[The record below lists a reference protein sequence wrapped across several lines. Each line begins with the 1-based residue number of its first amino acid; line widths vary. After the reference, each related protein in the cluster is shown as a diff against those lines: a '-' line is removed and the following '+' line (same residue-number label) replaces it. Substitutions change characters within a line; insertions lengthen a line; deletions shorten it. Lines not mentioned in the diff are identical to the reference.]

1 MQKSKKRGSAALVS
15 FTCPARRIF
24 FLTKEVWFLIIRVFK
39 AHKSRSKMNTTIG
52 MSFKKG
58 SNDKDRKYRQE
69 MRARKRELEATKLEL
84 ANTQARAE
92 AEKRELEF
100 ENTILDRMLDAEIA
114 RADAELMGH
123 AQVVAHS
130 QARAADEA
138 RKLAKAENEL
148 SLERACM
155 EFLRKPREGEVLGN
169 FVKMRIFDT
178 YARFPAAQ
186 KRCILAF
193 WEELDR
199 LEKIKVVQFYRGER
213 DIYSVFKCS
222 MITVLDG
229 PKWRDAMVNLVST
242 HPAFQC
248 DGADWF
254 KYDPANP
261 TMCVHN
267 MLRSARFNQRQF
279 PLETTEGVPWNDPIW
294 FRDFCY
300 RWWVA

>member
-1 MQKSKKRGSAALVS
+1 M
-15 FTCPARRIF
+15 
-24 FLTKEVWFLIIRVFK
+24 IIRVFK
-39 AHKSRSKMNTTIG
+39 AHKSRSKMNRTIG

-58 SNDKDRKYRQE
+58 SNNKDRSYRQE
-69 MRARKRELEATKLEL
+69 MRALKRELETMKLELTNTQACAETEKRELTRELEATKLEL
-84 ANTQARAE
+84 ANTQVRAE
-92 AEKRELEF
+92 AEKRDLEF
-100 ENTILDRMLDAEIA
+100 KNEVLDSSLNDEIA
-114 RADAELMGH
+114 RADAELNARAH
-123 AQVVAHS
+123 VVAHS

-155 EFLRKPREGEVLGN
+155 VFLEKPLEGEVLRN

-178 YARFPAAQ
+178 YKGFPAAE
-186 KRCILAF
+186 KRCILRF
-193 WEELDR
+193 WEELYT
-199 LEKIKVVQFYRGER
+199 LEKSKVVEFYRDER

-242 HPAFQC
+242 DSAFQC

-261 TMCVHN
+261 TMCVYN
-267 MLRSARFNQRQF
+267 MLFSAKFNQRQF
-279 PLETTEGVPWNDPIW
+279 RLKTTEGVPCDDPIW
-294 FRDFCY
+294 YKDFCY
-300 RWWVA
+300 KWWV